1 MRHPTVS
8 TQLRHHRWP
17 IAASLSGRLY
27 LRFGFRA
34 TSVLGSV
41 LVVLGTAALAALAP
55 APSIV
60 TVAIVSFVIGLG
72 FGFASVPAL
81 IAAQSSVGW
90 DERGVVTGANM
101 FARSVGQ
108 ALGAAVLG
116 AVANA
121 VIADLGGDETD
132 PATMI
137 SASTAVFVGA
147 SVVAVLLL
155 AAALM
160 MPRERRMPD
169 PSAVSSE
176 PQPATGPL
184 PDAN

>member
-1 MRHPTVS
+1 
-8 TQLRHHRWP
+8 
-17 IAASLSGRLY
+17 
-27 LRFGFRA
+27 
-34 TSVLGSV
+34 V
-41 LVVLGTAALAALAP
+41 LVVLGTAALAAFGP

-160 MPRERRMPD
+160 MPRERRTPD
-169 PSAVSSE
+169 LTAVASE
-176 PQPATGPL
+176 PEPEPVTGPV
-184 PDAN
+184 PDAS

>member
-1 MRHPTVS
+1 MTPTAG
-8 TQLRHHRWP
+8 T
-17 IAASLSGRLY
+17 
-27 LRFGFRA
+27 A
-34 TSVLGSV
+34 TS
-41 LVVLGTAALAALAP
+41 
-55 APSIV
+55 
-60 TVAIVSFVIGLG
+60 
-72 FGFASVPAL
+72 PAL

-160 MPRERRMPD
+160 MPRERRTPD
-169 PSAVSSE
+169 PTAVASE
-176 PQPATGPL
+176 PEPVPVTGPV
-184 PDAN
+184 PDAS